1 MLAINCVITM
11 QDRGT
16 SGEQPGNNN
25 SIIKGYKMMNVIK
38 LLMILSAIILTVEV
52 TSVVALAG
60 DLDDGISTYKDESI
74 EDDGELG
81 DADININFIVL
92 DAISSA
98 KMKKDDK
105 NININ
110 DGSGDS
116 NKNSVVCEVGAEC
129 GSIINI
135 DLD

>member
-1 MLAINCVITM
+1 MVY
-11 QDRGT
+11 
-16 SGEQPGNNN
+16 
-25 SIIKGYKMMNVIK
+25 IIK
-38 LLMILSAIILTVEV
+38 IIM
-52 TSVVALAG
+52 TSVFIIFTFISGHPANAG
-60 DLDDGISTYKDESI
+60 DLDDGISTYQDESI
-74 EDDGELG
+74 DDDSKMG

-98 KMKKDDK
+98 KMKKDDE
-105 NININ
+105 NVNIN

>member
-1 MLAINCVITM
+1 
-11 QDRGT
+11 
-16 SGEQPGNNN
+16 
-25 SIIKGYKMMNVIK
+25 MNVIK
-38 LLMILSAIILTVEV
+38 LLMILSAIILTVGV

-74 EDDGELG
+74 DDDGELG

-98 KMKKDDK
+98 KMNQDDDNV
-105 NININ
+105 NIS
-110 DGSGDS
+110 DASGDS

>member
-1 MLAINCVITM
+1 
-11 QDRGT
+11 
-16 SGEQPGNNN
+16 
-25 SIIKGYKMMNVIK
+25 MMNVIK